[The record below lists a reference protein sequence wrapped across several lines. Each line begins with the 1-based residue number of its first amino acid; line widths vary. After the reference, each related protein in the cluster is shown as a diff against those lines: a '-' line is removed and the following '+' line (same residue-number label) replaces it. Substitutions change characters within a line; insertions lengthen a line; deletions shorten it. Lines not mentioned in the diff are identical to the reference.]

1 MNEIILREPMFSE
14 PPEDRDYKRDFV
26 APPPLARTLAPPF
39 VHAWS
44 VRSIVMGA
52 SQALHKAIA
61 SSGEPETHR
70 S

>member
-14 PPEDRDYKRDFV
+14 PPEDRNHKRGF
-26 APPPLARTLAPPF
+26 AATPPLVPPL
-39 VHAWS
+39 VQGWS

-52 SQALHKAIA
+52 SQALQSAIA